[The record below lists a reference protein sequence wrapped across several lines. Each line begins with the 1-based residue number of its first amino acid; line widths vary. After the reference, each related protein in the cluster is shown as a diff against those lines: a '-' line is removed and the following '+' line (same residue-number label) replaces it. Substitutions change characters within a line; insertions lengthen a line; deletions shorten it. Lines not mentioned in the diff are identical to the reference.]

1 MNKFKLLL
9 EGMSL
14 SKAKDILG
22 YDGEVDIKTL
32 YKKKA
37 REAHPDLGGS
47 EEDMKLVNQAYEIL
61 KDTNLDKTSSKD
73 TWSDIHKKYKAL
85 WENITTQIE
94 STFKPELFIDYLN
107 EVLSDSFIIDDITW
121 YGIEYRNNDK
131 IYGSPSHAGFNARF
145 KSENTTNYIDIRI
158 SVYLS
163 NIKDE
168 NSLGAST
175 QYVPLDV
182 TSEGF
187 IGTRKFKLFS
197 KSWKKAKIS
206 ADNINNV
213 ETYLPKTKLL
223 KQTKKKTKATKKDF
237 VALFNSLGLKY
248 LSKDWY
254 AVDLEDDK
262 CLIVTRNT
270 FKRKGYYNLN
280 IGFRTSNSYHKSTN
294 ISGYV
299 AETPELLDFF
309 MSIKKDIK
317 NKNSKGIIDKISK
330 TNLPKA

>member
-9 EGMSL
+9 EGMTISR
-14 SKAKDILG
+14 AKDILG
-22 YDGEVDIKTL
+22 YDGETDIKTL

-37 REAHPDLGGS
+37 REVHPDLGGT
-47 EEDMKLVNQAYEIL
+47 EEEMKLVNQAYEML
-61 KDTNLDKTSSKD
+61 KDTNLDSPSSKD

-85 WENITTQIE
+85 WEVITTQIE
-94 STFKPELFIDYLN
+94 STFKPELFIEYLN
-107 EVLSDSFIIDDITW
+107 EVLNDSFVLDNITW
-121 YGIEYRNNDK
+121 YGIEYRNYD
-131 IYGSPSHAGFNARF
+131 IYGSPTHAGFDVRF
-145 KSENTTNYIDIRI
+145 KSENTTNYIDVRI
-158 SVYLS
+158 SVLLT
-163 NIKDE
+163 NIEGE

-187 IGTRKFKLFS
+187 IGARKFKLFS

-206 ADNINNV
+206 TDNINNV

-237 VALFNSLGLKY
+237 VALFKSLGLDF

-254 AVDLEDDK
+254 AVALEDDK
-262 CLIVTRNT
+262 CLIVTRDT
-270 FKRKGYYNLN
+270 FKRKGYYRLN
-280 IGFRTSNSYHKSTN
+280 IGFRTSNSYHESTN

-317 NKNSKGIIDKISK
+317 NKNSKGIIDKIAKS
-330 TNLPKA
+330 NLPKV